1 MTLTLTY
8 NTYWKLRLLIAILLL
23 VYAVCAII
31 RFSQL
36 EIRVISNIVEI
47 VIWTLGPPIWFF
59 AEYYLF
65 DKGKIEMP
73 ENKAKDVFL
82 DELKIYAGAAS
93 KIWAAV
99 LAVLLFMLPKT

>member
-8 NTYWKLRLLIAILLL
+8 NTYWKLRLLIAGLLL

-36 EIRVISNIVEI
+36 EVRVISNIVEI